1 METRLSVP
9 LLPTGVTEALFARS
23 EKMFVLKQD
32 LVVSVNG
39 STKNSSAILTSLGS
53 ISFSPIALLMFTHF
67 INFNTSAVVTLAK
80 EKKLLAQS
88 VS

>member
-1 METRLSVP
+1 METHLYVP
-9 LLPTGVTEALFARS
+9 LLPTGVTETLFARS
-23 EKMFVLKQD
+23 EKMLVLKQD

-39 STKNSSAILTSLGS
+39 STKNSSAILISLGGILS
-53 ISFSPIALLMFTHF
+53 SPIALLMFTHF
-67 INFNTSAVVTLAK
+67 INFNTSVVVTLAK